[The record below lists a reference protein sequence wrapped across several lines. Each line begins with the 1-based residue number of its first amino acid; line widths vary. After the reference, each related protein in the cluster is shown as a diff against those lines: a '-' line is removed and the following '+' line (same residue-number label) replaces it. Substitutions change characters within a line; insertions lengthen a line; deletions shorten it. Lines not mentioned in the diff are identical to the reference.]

1 MATETRERLY
11 PRTESQIRADI
22 ADARE
27 RLAASIEQLA
37 KETQPESIKNAVTD
51 RAKAFVD
58 EKIQSVKTQFVD
70 DNGVRVD
77 RVAVIAGAAAGVLAT
92 LLTLRGLVRSGQ
104 KRKVRRTARKE
115 LAAIAGGPVTV
126 TVKKRG

>member
-22 ADARE
+22 ADARQ

-77 RVAVIAGAAAGVLAT
+77 RVAVIAGATAGVLAT

>member
-1 MATETRERLY
+1 VATETRERLY

-22 ADARE
+22 ADARQ

-77 RVAVIAGAAAGVLAT
+77 RVAVIAGATAGVLAT

>member
-22 ADARE
+22 ADARQ

-37 KETQPESIKNAVTD
+37 KETQPESIKNAATD